1 MKFIER
7 LYLIIRSPAFIMSG
21 SWSIIL
27 LGLYITRIKW
37 VGFESYGIFVL
48 WVLGI
53 FGILFAGR
61 KNGRFHSQ
69 TNADSGI
76 TRISELLYHSIIE
89 TFPDS
94 VSVVDLEGNFIFC
107 SKQTAALHKYGHPE
121 ELIGKNM
128 ILLFPAREDQL
139 FAQLLQETLQA
150 GMIKN
155 FEVNL
160 VEKDGMRFPAELSA
174 SLIRDK
180 NGSPYAVLITV
191 RDVTDRK
198 WVEAQ
203 IRESEDLYRVVANN
217 TYDWEFWQ
225 APNNRFLYI
234 SPSCKRITGYDDIE
248 FINNAKLF
256 VDIIHPE
263 DQAAFAIHQ
272 QGVTQLKVAGEIE
285 FRIYRSDKS
294 MRWISQVCQPI
305 FDKDGK
311 YLGVRGSNRD
321 ITEKKLT
328 DQKLQSAYE
337 QVRKQ
342 LGEIEQLHETLRE
355 QAIRDSLTGLYNRR
369 YMEEA
374 LKQEHSRAIREGH
387 IISVVMLDMDDLKK
401 INDEF
406 GHIVGDKA
414 LQILGEHLR
423 SLTRVEDIACRYG
436 GDEFLIILHN
446 MPARDAYKRAEEWR
460 VNLEEKKIPYD
471 NKGIAITFTAGIA
484 SFPAG
489 KKSVEEII
497 VAADNALYKAKMQG
511 RNKVILYDE
520 AA

>member
-7 LYLIIRSPAFIMSG
+7 LYLIIRSPDFIMSG
-21 SWSIIL
+21 GWTIIL
-27 LGLYITRIKW
+27 LGLYMTRIKW
-37 VGFESYGIFVL
+37 VGFGSFSLLIL
-48 WVLGI
+48 WGLGI
-53 FGILFAGR
+53 FGILHASR
-61 KNGRFHSQ
+61 NSASHPNPKIVKREK
-69 TNADSGI
+69 
-76 TRISELLYHSIIE
+76 TRISELVSQAIIE

-94 VSVVDLEGNFIFC
+94 VSIVDLEGNFIFC
-107 SKQTAALHKYGHPE
+107 SNQTASLHKYDHPGDLTGQNMAVLFTE
-121 ELIGKNM
+121 EH
-128 ILLFPAREDQL
+128 ES
-139 FAQLLQETLQA
+139 FAQYLQETIQT

-155 FEVNL
+155 IEVDM
-160 VEKDGMRFPAELSA
+160 VKKDGTKFPAELSA

-180 NGSPYAVLITV
+180 DGNPFALLTIV

-203 IRESEDLYRVVANN
+203 IRESEALYRVVANN

-225 APNNRFLYI
+225 APNDRFLYI

-256 VDIIHPE
+256 IDIIHPE
-263 DQAAFAIHQ
+263 DRPAFAIHQ
-272 QGVTQLKVAGEIE
+272 QGVSQLKVAGEIE

-328 DQKLQSAYE
+328 DQKLQTAYE

-342 LGEIEQLHETLRE
+342 LDEIEQLHETLHE

-401 INDEF
+401 VNDEF

-446 MPARDAYKRAEEWR
+446 MPAKDAYKRAEEWR
-460 VNLEEKKIPYD
+460 VGLEEKKIPYD
-471 NKGIAITFTAGIA
+471 DEGIAITFTAGIA

-489 KKSVEEII
+489 KKSVEEIM

-520 AA
+520 AE

>member
-1 MKFIER
+1 MRPIER
-7 LYLIIRSPAFIMSG
+7 LSFIVRSPAIIMSG
-21 SWSIIL
+21 GWSIIL
-27 LGLYITRIKW
+27 LGLYLTRIKW
-37 VGFESYGIFVL
+37 FGFERYGILIL
-48 WVLGI
+48 WGLGI
-53 FGILFAGR
+53 FGILLAHRRHRDDKVTG
-61 KNGRFHSQ
+61 GSDPGV
-69 TNADSGI
+69 AMS
-76 TRISELLYHSIIE
+76 SELLYQSIIE

-94 VSVVDLEGNFIFC
+94 VSVVDLEGRFIFC
-107 SKQTAALHKYGHPE
+107 SKQTAGLHKYGHPD
-121 ELIGKNM
+121 ELIGEN
-128 ILLFPAREDQL
+128 IAVLFPAGEDHL
-139 FAQLLQETLQA
+139 FTQLLQETLQT
-150 GMIKN
+150 GMIKD

-160 VEKDGMRFPAELSA
+160 VEKDGMRFPAEMGA
-174 SLIRDK
+174 SVIRAK
-180 NGSPYAVLITV
+180 NGTPYAVLITV
-191 RDVTDRK
+191 RDVTERK

-225 APNNRFLYI
+225 APNDRFLYI

-248 FINNAKLF
+248 FINNAGLF
-256 VDIIHPE
+256 MDIIHP
-263 DQAAFAIHQ
+263 DDRAAFSIHQ
-272 QGVTQLKVAGEIE
+272 QGVNQLKVAGEIE

-305 FDKDGK
+305 IDKDGK

-321 ITEKKLT
+321 ITEKRLT
-328 DQKLQSAYE
+328 DQKLQAAYE
-337 QVRKQ
+337 QVSKQ
-342 LGEIEQLHETLRE
+342 LKEIEQLHENLRE
-355 QAIRDSLTGLYNRR
+355 QAIRDPLTGLYNRR

-374 LKQEHSRAIREGH
+374 LKQENSRAIREGH
-387 IISVVMLDMDDLKK
+387 NISVVMLDVDDLKK

-460 VNLEEKKIPYD
+460 VHLEEKKVPYGHKD
-471 NKGIAITFTAGIA
+471 ITITFTAGIA

-489 KKSVEEII
+489 RKTVEQII

-511 RNKVILYDE
+511 RNQVIVYNE
-520 AA
+520 PE

>member
-1 MKFIER
+1 
-7 LYLIIRSPAFIMSG
+7 
-21 SWSIIL
+21 
-27 LGLYITRIKW
+27 
-37 VGFESYGIFVL
+37 
-48 WVLGI
+48 
-53 FGILFAGR
+53 
-61 KNGRFHSQ
+61 
-69 TNADSGI
+69 
-76 TRISELLYHSIIE
+76 
-89 TFPDS
+89 
-94 VSVVDLEGNFIFC
+94 
-107 SKQTAALHKYGHPE
+107 
-121 ELIGKNM
+121 
-128 ILLFPAREDQL
+128 
-139 FAQLLQETLQA
+139 
-150 GMIKN
+150 MIKN
-155 FEVNL
+155 LEVNL
-160 VEKDGMRFPAELSA
+160 VEKGGLRFPAELSA
-174 SLIRDK
+174 SLISDK
-180 NGSPYAVLITV
+180 NGSPYGVLITV

-225 APNNRFLYI
+225 APNDRFLYI

-256 VDIIHPE
+256 IDIIHPE
-263 DQAAFAIHQ
+263 DRAAFAIHQ
-272 QGVTQLKVAGEIE
+272 QGISRLKVAGEIE

-294 MRWISQVCQPI
+294 MRWISQVCMPI

-337 QVRKQ
+337 QVRQQ
-342 LGEIEQLHETLRE
+342 LEEIEQLHETLRE

-374 LKQEHSRAIREGH
+374 LKQEHSRAIREGQ

-446 MPARDAYKRAEEWR
+446 MPARDAFRRAEEWR
-460 VNLEEKKIPYD
+460 VHLEEKKVPCDHKEIT
-471 NKGIAITFTAGIA
+471 ITFTAGIA

-489 KKSVEEII
+489 NKSVEEII
-497 VAADNALYKAKMQG
+497 AAADNALYKAKTQG
-511 RNKVILYDE
+511 RNKVIVYNE
-520 AA
+520 SE